1 MLPGLVRLSVPA
13 LLIAGAAGLI
23 YFGADKAPGL
33 ALDGNSPSSVQ
44 SYLDKGSLSD
54 AEMERRQQIYHQ
66 RIVIKDRAVR
76 DLLAGRL
83 TLVQAAAQFRDV
95 EKEHPVT
102 WWPRNAATD
111 AAEGERLCRVVMEK
125 ANGWVKA
132 SLPSQAAA
140 VAALLEAELERHR
153 GPDGTVCLPD

>member
-13 LLIAGAAGLI
+13 LLMAGAAGLI
-23 YFGADKAPGL
+23 YFGADKAPRR
-33 ALDGNSPSSVQ
+33 ALVGNTPSSVQ
-44 SYLDKGSLSD
+44 SYPDEGSLSD
-54 AEMERRQQIYHQ
+54 AEMERRQQIYLQ

-102 WWPRNAATD
+102 WWPRNTEPSPT
-111 AAEGERLCRVVMEK
+111 EGERLCRMVMEK

-132 SLPSQAAA
+132 TLPSQATAMAA
-140 VAALLEAELERHR
+140 RLEAELEHHR